1 MKSINVNE
9 LQNKISQVMR
19 EVEAGEVYQVS
30 RYSKPLAFL
39 VPKKE
44 FESISG
50 EGCKKCVS
58 DLRNIANKLKTEKSP
73 QGQLKLEKVK
83 TVNYKTKNF

>member
-30 RYSKPLAFL
+30 RYSKPVAFL
-39 VPKKE
+39 VPEKE
-44 FESISG
+44 YKESVSG
-50 EGCKKCVS
+50 EGCKKCVE
-58 DLRNIANKLKTEKSP
+58 DLRRMTN
-73 QGQLKLEKVK
+73 VK
-83 TVNYKTKNF
+83 IQNPNDK

>member
-30 RYSKPLAFL
+30 RYSKPLAYL
-39 VPKKE
+39 VPQGE
-44 FESISG
+44 YEAAVSG
-50 EGCKKCVS
+50 EGCKSCMQ
-58 DLRNIANKLKTEKSP
+58 DLRKIAKKMEK
-73 QGQLKLEKVK
+73 
-83 TVNYKTKNF
+83 